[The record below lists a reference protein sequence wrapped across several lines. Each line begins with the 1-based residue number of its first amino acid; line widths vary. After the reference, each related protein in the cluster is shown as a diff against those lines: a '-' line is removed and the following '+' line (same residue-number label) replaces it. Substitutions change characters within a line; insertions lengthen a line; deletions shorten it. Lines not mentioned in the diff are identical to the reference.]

1 MKKVLITHSKGG
13 VGKSTLAFS
22 LHDRLPNSIL
32 VDKDPQ
38 GTAITL
44 AKVSEKELTI
54 TTEEPKG
61 GYDYCIIDTPPYLT
75 ANSKTEFEGVD
86 LILIPCKVKLPDAFA
101 IKDTVRKIE
110 KYGLEDRSV
119 IVLNEVRKP
128 HNKTYHEVKKII
140 TDLYPQMNIA
150 PTELSLLV
158 AFERVFVDPL
168 EGTAKEQID
177 QLIKDVQLLND

>member
-22 LHDRLPNSIL
+22 LHDRLPNSMIW
-32 VDKDPQ
+32 DKDPQ
-38 GTAITL
+38 GTALTL
-44 AKVSEKELTI
+44 AQVSEKDLSISE
-54 TTEEPKG
+54 EEPKG
-61 GYDYCIIDTPPYLT
+61 GFDYCIIDTPPYLS
-75 ANSKTEFEGVD
+75 ANSKNEFEGVD

-110 KYGLEDRSV
+110 KYGLEDKAV

-140 TDLYPQMNIA
+140 QDLYPQMNIA

-158 AFERVFVDPL
+158 GFERVFVDAL

-177 QLIKDVQLLND
+177 ELIDYVKL